1 MFTFLGHSFVLTK
14 FGGLCSDEGLLGLNN
29 ETECQNAAASMK
41 TTFGRY
47 EVEQYYP
54 KGCYKIGNAIFWNV
68 IKNGE
73 RHIGAQAIC
82 HGQGKHM
89 TNCFNYNVKFAMIYK

>member
-14 FGGLCSDEGLLGLNN
+14 LGGLCSDEGLLGLNN

-89 TNCFNYNVKFAMIYK
+89 TNCFNYNVISIYL